1 MEPQEANKN
10 ADIASP
16 MSRGSFLKRTAL
28 LAGGLALTPQLIHS
42 RTSDSKPLST
52 SQGLTT
58 DIVYYQ
64 GADSYMKCFM
74 ARPETAEPLPGLM
87 LIHENRGLNRHIIDI
102 TKRAAMEGYHV
113 IAPDAL
119 SPIGG
124 TLEEFDENRTSLKK
138 LDPDQTLEN
147 FRRGM
152 AYLQNLPETS
162 DQSGVLG
169 FCWGAGLANRLAIKS
184 KHIDAV
190 VAYYGPQPALEGV
203 KHINTPI
210 LLHYAELDDN
220 INEGVA
226 EFRKELFNHGIKFR
240 IEMHSG
246 VDHYFNNPTMGS
258 YNKIAAKKAWKQTF
272 QFLNKYLVT

>member
-1 MEPQEANKN
+1 MEPQEVHKN
-10 ADIASP
+10 IVIAQP

-28 LAGGLALTPQLIHS
+28 LAGGLALSPQLIHG
-42 RTSDSKPLST
+42 RTSYSKPLTS

-74 ARPETAEPLPGLM
+74 ARPETSEPLPGLM

-147 FRRGM
+147 FRRGL
-152 AYLQNLPETS
+152 AYLQNLTKTT
-162 DQSGVLG
+162 DKTAILG
-169 FCWGAGLANRLAIKS
+169 FCWGAGLANQLAVKS
-184 KHIDAV
+184 KHVDAV
-190 VAYYGPQPALEGV
+190 VAYYGPQPPIEAV
-203 KHINTPI
+203 KDINAPL

-220 INEGVA
+220 INEGVP
-226 EFRKELFNHGIKFR
+226 EFRKALFNHGIKFR

-272 QFLNKYLVT
+272 QFLNKHLVT

>member
-1 MEPQEANKN
+1 MEPQEVNKN
-10 ADIASP
+10 ADMAAS
-16 MSRGSFLKRTAL
+16 MSRSSFLKRTVL
-28 LAGGLALTPQLIHS
+28 FAGGLTLTPQLIHS
-42 RTSDSKPLST
+42 RTSDSIPVPA

-64 GADSYMKCFM
+64 AADAYMKCFM
-74 ARPETAEPLPGLM
+74 ARPDTPEPLPALM

-102 TKRAAMEGYHV
+102 TKRAAMEGFHV

-138 LDPDQTLEN
+138 LDPEQNLEN
-147 FRRGM
+147 FRRGLT
-152 AYLQNLPETS
+152 YLRGLPETL
-162 DQSGVLG
+162 DKTGVLG
-169 FCWGAGLANRLAIKS
+169 FCWGGGIANKLTIKS
-184 KHIDAV
+184 KNMDAM
-190 VAYYGPQPALEGV
+190 VAYYGPQPESRDIQY
-203 KHINTPI
+203 INVPI

-220 INEGVA
+220 INEGIP
-226 EFRKELFNHGIKFR
+226 EFRKELFSTRKKFR

-246 VDHYFNNPTMGS
+246 VDHHFNNPTLGN

-272 QFLNKYLVT
+272 NFFNKHLVT